1 MKDIILKHALLN
13 AQDFGGKANPGSVIG
28 KVIAEK
34 PELKSDMKT
43 VGMTVAQVVK
53 EVNSWSSD
61 KQKAEL
67 KKFGEIKKIEKVQ
80 REGLPPLQ
88 NAVMGKVVTRFP
100 PFPSGALHIGNMKPC
115 VTSYEYAKMY
125 KGKFIVRIDDT
136 DPNPEKVKKENIDFI
151 KKDLAA
157 MKIKY
162 DKFYLCSSNFDRH
175 YKLAEKLIKEDKAYI
190 CTCPP
195 MMDLEGKHASAS
207 KKECSCRGNSTEKN
221 LNLWKQMLSKKIQPS
236 GAVARLKTDINDPN
250 PALRD
255 PVMMRIK
262 DGKNPTTGKEHW
274 VYPSYNFSALIE
286 DHDEGVTHILR
297 GTEHAFNTIIQKKV
311 CDALGWNDYNPVTI
325 NFGFMY
331 MPGEKVH
338 KRFIR
343 DGIAAGKFTG
353 WDDPKLGQY
362 GLVRALIR
370 RGITPEAMK
379 NMIIEMGV
387 TPQTVHFDWEKLYTE
402 NRKIIDKKSKRYFFV
417 SDPIET
423 KLDKLTA
430 KSAKAPAYPGKKI
443 FRKIPT
449 SKKIFVEKLDFI
461 ANREREVRLMHFCN
475 VYLDHSSKV
484 TDKALK
490 DVPKIHWVGTKN
502 VKVKLIMPDGT
513 EVNGLAEP
521 DVKKAK
527 VNDMV
532 QFERVGFAR
541 CDGKN
546 VFYFAHK

>member
-1 MKDIILKHALLN
+1 MK
-13 AQDFGGKANPGSVIG
+13 
-28 KVIAEK
+28 
-34 PELKSDMKT
+34 
-43 VGMTVAQVVK
+43 
-53 EVNSWSSD
+53 
-61 KQKAEL
+61 
-67 KKFGEIKKIEKVQ
+67 
-80 REGLPPLQ
+80 
-88 NAVMGKVVTRFP
+88 AV
-100 PFPSGALHIGNMKPC
+100 

-125 KGKFIVRIDDT
+125 NGKFIVRIEDT
-136 DPNPEKVKKENIDFI
+136 DPNPDKVKKENIDFI
-151 KKDLAA
+151 KKDFKA
-157 MKIKY
+157 MGIKW
-162 DKFYLCSSNFDRH
+162 DKFYLSSSRFDKQ
-175 YKLAEKLIKEDKAYI
+175 YKLAEKLIKEDKAYV

-195 MMDLEGKHASAS
+195 IMDLKDKHASAS
-207 KKECSCRGNSTEKN
+207 KKECSCRGNSTKEN
-221 LNLWKQMLSKKIQPS
+221 LDLWKQMLAKKIQPS
-236 GAVARLKTDINDPN
+236 GAVVRLKTDINDPN

-255 PVMMRIK
+255 PVIMRIK

-274 VYPSYNFSALIE
+274 VYPSYNFNAAVE

-297 GTEHAFNTIIQKKV
+297 GTEHVFNTIVQHNV
-311 CDALGWNDYNPVTI
+311 CEALGWSDYNPVAI
-325 NFGFMY
+325 NFCFLY
-331 MPGEKVH
+331 MPDEKVH

-343 DGIAAGKFTG
+343 DAIAAGKFTG
-353 WDDPKLGQY
+353 WDDPRLGQY

-370 RGITPEAMK
+370 RGITPEAIK

-387 TPQTVHFDWEKLYTE
+387 TPQTVHFKWDKLYTE

-430 KSAKAPAYPGKKI
+430 KSVKAPSYPGKKI

-449 SKKIFVEKLDFI
+449 SKKIFVDKLDFI
-461 ANREREVRLMHFCN
+461 ANREKEVRLMHFCN

-490 DVPKIHWVGTKN
+490 DVPKIHWVGDKN